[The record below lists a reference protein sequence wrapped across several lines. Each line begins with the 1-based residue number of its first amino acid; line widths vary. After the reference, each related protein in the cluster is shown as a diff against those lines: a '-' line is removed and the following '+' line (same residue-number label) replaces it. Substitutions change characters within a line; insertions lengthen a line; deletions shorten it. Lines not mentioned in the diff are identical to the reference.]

1 MLLKRGKAVSLR
13 AVSAAAALLCAS
25 GVALLSGSA
34 LAESDVV
41 AAVQA
46 QSSDPFSA
54 LVGKRRPRQAER
66 ASRGEVERYV
76 LAGDDRAFLFEDRTS
91 EARVKFLC
99 TQEDPRIACLIDS
112 DGPAPEIYVLT
123 PTRGPRGD
131 VIYKNRSGDSLLRIA
146 SYGGATVFWPGE
158 NIGLAASK
166 SFGDDSSLT
175 LPYAEF
181 ETATR
186 RAQGATAILS
196 ALTGAPIVFDI
207 GPAPDTE
214 GQRSS
219 VLADSV
225 IVTAKA
231 VKNVADDSTGARIIA
246 SRINKVAFIQAAAPS
261 VLLNETV
268 LEIRYTP
275 ELDLRGRP
283 SSTLKLRDF
292 WRRAFNSR
300 ENCTQLEN

>member
-1 MLLKRGKAVSLR
+1 MLIKRRKSLSAR
-13 AVSAAAALLCAS
+13 AASAAASLLCAP
-25 GVALLSGSA
+25 VAILAIGSA
-34 LAESDVV
+34 TAHASDVV

-66 ASRGEVERYV
+66 AMRGEVERYV

-91 EARVKFLC
+91 EARVMFLC
-99 TQEDPRIACLIDS
+99 AQEDPRIACLIDS
-112 DGPAPEIYVLT
+112 AGPAPEIYVLT

-131 VIYKNRSGDSLLRIA
+131 VIYKNRKGDSLLRIA

-158 NIGLAASK
+158 SIGLAASK

-175 LPYAEF
+175 LPFADF
-181 ETATR
+181 EAATR

-196 ALTGAPIVFDI
+196 AITGAPIVFDI
-207 GPAPDTE
+207 GPAPNAE

-231 VKNVADDSTGARIIA
+231 VKNVADDPTGARIIA
-246 SRINKVAFIQAAAPS
+246 SRIKKVDFIPADAPS

-275 ELDLRGRP
+275 ELDLGGRP
-283 SSTLKLRDF
+283 SSAEITRF
-292 WRRAFNSR
+292 
-300 ENCTQLEN
+300 LEESL